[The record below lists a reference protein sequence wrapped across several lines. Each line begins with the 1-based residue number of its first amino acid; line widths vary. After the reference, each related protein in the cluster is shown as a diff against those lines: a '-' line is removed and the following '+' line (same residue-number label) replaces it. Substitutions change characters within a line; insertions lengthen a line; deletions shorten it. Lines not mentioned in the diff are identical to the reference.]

1 MSYRLRR
8 LVQNPVRRLVAQCW
22 AAARIG
28 SLTIV
33 IATIPI
39 ATTIVALAC
48 YAPRAVAQEKPDVAG
63 DYSGEIAGQEVGLHL
78 KIEADGNLS
87 GALDHLDP
95 KAPWMFVL
103 ADLHLDGRTL
113 SFAIPS
119 ANATWKGEI
128 EKNGSLSGSWNQ
140 KSGSWLVDFTR
151 LKFVP
156 AARPSPVD
164 GIWLGEQQVW
174 GKSSTRVQIVV
185 KSDAAGREYCT
196 LDALD
201 IYYMDLQC
209 ANVAFA
215 GNDFSFDV
223 PAAGTRWT
231 GKLAAD
237 GNTLSGST
245 HAKLLKDGKTQDLPQ
260 ELNFS
265 RQTALTP
272 EKARPAAAYDA
283 AMPPVTAAELESVLD
298 RDLAE
303 ALKNGELAPST
314 GAGVSIAVYEHGE
327 RRVLSYG
334 AAKSD
339 SIYEIGSITKTFTG
353 LMLAQMAVQ
362 GKVKLDE
369 PVRELLPAGTVA
381 KPQGAEITL
390 LDLATQR
397 SGLPA
402 MPDNI
407 SLADIDQPYADY
419 HAADLMAYVNKHG
432 VANPTRASSSF
443 GALGFGLLGV
453 ALANHAGTS
462 YDALLKGEIAVPLGL
477 KDTTIALSSEQ
488 QSRMIAGH
496 DQFHSPARAWNA
508 DALAGAISIRSTAPD
523 MLAYLEACL
532 HPERVKPVAGSQAGS
547 QDGATIAAALRVALQ
562 PQGELTQG
570 MRIAL
575 GWLYQPETGNY
586 WHNGATAAYS
596 SYAFFNPAG
605 DYAAVVLLNGSP
617 GVNGSFVELLGRHI
631 SQRLAGRPAISLG
644 NMD

>member
-8 LVQNPVRRLVAQCW
+8 LARGLVAQCR
-22 AAARIG
+22 AAARIA

-33 IATIPI
+33 IATIL
-39 ATTIVALAC
+39 VALAC
-48 YAPRAVAQEKPDVAG
+48 YPLRAIAQDKPDVAG

-78 KIEADGNLS
+78 KIEADGSLG

-103 ADLHLDGRTL
+103 ADLHLAGRTL

-128 EKNGSLSGSWNQ
+128 AKDGSLSGSWNQ

-151 LKFVP
+151 LKVVP

-164 GIWLGEQQVW
+164 GIWLGELSIW
-174 GKSSTRVQIVV
+174 NKSSTRVQIVV
-185 KSDAAGREYCT
+185 KSDIGGREYCT

-201 IYYMDLQC
+201 TYDMGLQC
-209 ANVAFA
+209 VNVALVGA
-215 GNDFSFDV
+215 DFSFDV
-223 PAAGTRWT
+223 PAAGMHWT

-237 GNTLSGST
+237 GNALSGST
-245 HAKLLKDGKTQDLPQ
+245 HAKLLKDGTTQDVPQ
-260 ELNFS
+260 ELNFT

-272 EKARPAAAYDA
+272 EKVRPVATYDS

-303 ALKNGELAPST
+303 ALKSGELAPST
-314 GAGVSIAVYEHGE
+314 GAGVSIAVYEHGN
-327 RRVLSYG
+327 RRVFSYG
-334 AAKSD
+334 AAKPD

-407 SLADIDQPYADY
+407 SLANIDQPYADY
-419 HAADLMAYVNKHG
+419 HAADLMAYMSKHG
-432 VANPTRASSSF
+432 VANPARASSSF

-453 ALANHAGTS
+453 ALADREGSS
-462 YDALLKGEIAVPLGL
+462 YDALLKEEIAESLGL
-477 KDTTIALSSEQ
+477 KDTTVALSAEQ

-496 DQFHSPARAWNA
+496 DQFHSAAKAWDA

-532 HPERVKPVAGSQAGS
+532 HPERVKPVAGSQG
-547 QDGATIAAALRVALQ
+547 GAKITAALRLALQ
-562 PQGELTQG
+562 SQGELTQG

-617 GVNGSFVELLGRHI
+617 GVHGSFVELLGRHI
-631 SQRLAGRPAISLG
+631 SQRLAGKPAISLG
-644 NMD
+644 KME